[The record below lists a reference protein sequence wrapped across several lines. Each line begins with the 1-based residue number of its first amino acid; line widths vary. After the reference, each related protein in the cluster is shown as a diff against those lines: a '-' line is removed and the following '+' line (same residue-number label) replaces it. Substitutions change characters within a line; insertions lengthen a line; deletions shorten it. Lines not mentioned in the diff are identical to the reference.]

1 MNINILKN
9 IGWRFAET
17 IGAQMVSFIVSIILA
32 RLLSPQDYGI
42 IAIIIIFINIANIF
56 AESGYGTALIQRK
69 VYDNKDFSTIFYFN
83 IIFSLIV
90 YFILFF
96 ISPVIAKFYNKSQ
109 ITILIRVLGIRVIF
123 SSLNSVQKAYVSK
136 TMQFKKFFFSTL
148 IGTFISGVIG
158 VIMAFLGF
166 GVWALVFQY
175 LSNVII
181 DTIVLWFTV
190 KWRPILYFSF
200 KCFKELFNYGSKILL
215 TSLVNEIY
223 IQTKGFLIGTVYSST
238 ELAYFNR
245 GQQLP
250 ATISTGLNNA
260 VNSVMFP
267 LMSSVQDDF
276 VQLKK
281 ILSTTI
287 QTLAFF
293 VIQLLSFLI
302 AVFPTLIPFLM
313 TSKWNM
319 AIPYLQFASFNN
331 MVVII
336 QSSYMEAFKSLGKT
350 NIYMKIS
357 WIQKILGVT
366 LMYMFLYKGPISI
379 IIIEIIVNSII
390 LFLTMLNIRKY
401 LDYKILDQINLFL
414 PNILSSAVI
423 VIVLYPINFLSINM
437 FMILIVQFIIFIGIV
452 LFIGRL
458 LKNEVLTKGI
468 RKIKSEYKKNK
479 KVY

>member
-1 MNINILKN
+1 
-9 IGWRFAET
+9 
-17 IGAQMVSFIVSIILA
+17 
-32 RLLSPQDYGI
+32 
-42 IAIIIIFINIANIF
+42 
-56 AESGYGTALIQRK
+56 
-69 VYDNKDFSTIFYFN
+69 
-83 IIFSLIV
+83 
-90 YFILFF
+90 
-96 ISPVIAKFYNKSQ
+96 
-109 ITILIRVLGIRVIF
+109 
-123 SSLNSVQKAYVSK
+123 
-136 TMQFKKFFFSTL
+136 
-148 IGTFISGVIG
+148 
-158 VIMAFLGF
+158 
-166 GVWALVFQY
+166 
-175 LSNVII
+175 
-181 DTIVLWFTV
+181 
-190 KWRPILYFSF
+190 
-200 KCFKELFNYGSKILL
+200 
-215 TSLVNEIY
+215 
-223 IQTKGFLIGTVYSST
+223 
-238 ELAYFNR
+238 
-245 GQQLP
+245 
-250 ATISTGLNNA
+250 
-260 VNSVMFP
+260 
-267 LMSSVQDDF
+267 
-276 VQLKK
+276 
-281 ILSTTI
+281 
-287 QTLAFF
+287 
-293 VIQLLSFLI
+293 
-302 AVFPTLIPFLM
+302 
-313 TSKWNM
+313 M

-401 LDYKILDQINLFL
+401 LDYKILHQINLFL